1 MFHLHVTGTLHDMLF
16 GCDISNLCVTFFVGK
31 LILRKR
37 YTGLVICWV
46 VIADSMKVGWLV
58 MVAQAGSGSEAT
70 SIAAMLN

>member
-1 MFHLHVTGTLHDMLF
+1 MICSLDVTSRIYD
-16 GCDISNLCVTFFVGK
+16 LCVTFFVGK

-46 VIADSMKVGWLV
+46 VIADSMKVLWLV
-58 MVAQAGSGSEAT
+58 MVAQAGSGSVAT

>member
-1 MFHLHVTGTLHDMLF
+1 M
-16 GCDISNLCVTFFVGK
+16 CYIFFVGK

>member
-1 MFHLHVTGTLHDMLF
+1 MICSLDVTSRIYVLH
-16 GCDISNLCVTFFVGK
+16 FFVGK

-70 SIAAMLN
+70 SIAAMLNQQAANL

>member
-16 GCDISNLCVTFFVGK
+16 GCDISYLCVTFFCRQ
-31 LILRKR
+31 ILRKR
-37 YTGLVICWV
+37 YNGLVICWV

-70 SIAAMLN
+70 SIAAMLI